1 MAIINPSLRQPCPA
15 VSVIIPLYNAEKYIG
30 ECLDSVLAQTFQNY
44 EVIVVDDCSTDN
56 SCAIVESY
64 FEKFGGRLILSHMDT
79 NYGSGAMPR
88 NRGMNLSQGEYMF
101 FLDNDDMITKT
112 ALEELYTIAKN
123 YDADVVY
130 CEKHYIMN
138 DDGKGIH
145 IVSDANVKLVD
156 APTWETDDL
165 TQRIQKIN
173 QFSYRLPQ
181 WRKFVRRRLIF
192 EYEIFFPNTRHGD
205 DVIWTYALVTI
216 AKKFLHVPNAVYI
229 YRQSAGSIMRTKRT
243 PQETVA
249 FWLNPSLTALKS
261 FDNLLGK
268 AKLSPHHRYVVLAS
282 IIQLNFSGMFQEK
295 IKLTPVD
302 IYETIKQ
309 EFSKDFGEQDV
320 LISALCTIIS
330 IQQKMLSLSQQKFD
344 ELAKKNQRELQ
355 ASRQRFNELA
365 AQVQQ
370 VINGLEQKN

>member
-1 MAIINPSLRQPCPA
+1 M
-15 VSVIIPLYNAEKYIG
+15 
-30 ECLDSVLAQTFQNY
+30 DSVLAQTFQNY

-79 NYGSGAMPR
+79 NSGSGALPR
-88 NRGMNLSQGEYMF
+88 NKGMNISQGEYMF

-112 ALEELYTIAKN
+112 ALEELYTLAKN

-130 CEKHYIMN
+130 CEKHYKMN
-138 DDGKGIH
+138 DDGTGIH
-145 IVSDANVKLVD
+145 IVSDENVKLVD
-156 APTWETDDL
+156 TPTWETDNL
-165 TQRIQKIN
+165 TERIRKIM
-173 QFSYRLPQ
+173 QFNYRVPQ
-181 WRKFVRRRLIF
+181 WRKLVRRRLIF
-192 EYEIFFPNTRHGD
+192 EYENFFPNTCHGD

-243 PQETVA
+243 SQETVA
-249 FWLNPSLTALKS
+249 FWLNPSLTALKN
-261 FDNLLGK
+261 FDKLLGK
-268 AKLSPHHRYVVLAS
+268 AKLSPHHRYIMLENIV
-282 IIQLNFSGMFQEK
+282 QTNFSSMFQET

-309 EFSKDFGEQDV
+309 EFSRDFGEQDV
-320 LISALCTIIS
+320 LISALCTIINT
-330 IQQKMLSLSQQKFD
+330 QQRILSLSQQKFD
-344 ELAKKNQRELQ
+344 ELVAKSQAELQ